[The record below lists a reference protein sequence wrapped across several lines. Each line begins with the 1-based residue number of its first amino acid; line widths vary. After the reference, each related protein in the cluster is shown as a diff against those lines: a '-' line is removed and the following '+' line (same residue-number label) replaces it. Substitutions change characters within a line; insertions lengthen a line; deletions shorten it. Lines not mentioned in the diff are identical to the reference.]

1 MGAAGSYGSAT
12 SSATSNSQELA
23 SGVGR
28 IRHVEKIDY
37 VQNERLQT
45 SSTMQ
50 YTAAWLVG
58 ASCLIEYSVKD
69 KHNAKKRQQRREKY
83 RDIVRMALLEERL

>member
-23 SGVGR
+23 SGVGG

-37 VQNERLQT
+37 VQKERLQT

-50 YTAAWLVG
+50 YTAA
-58 ASCLIEYSVKD
+58 
-69 KHNAKKRQQRREKY
+69 
-83 RDIVRMALLEERL
+83 